1 MAESVEVARYMNEV
15 DARTAAAMLSSIGI
29 ESLVLTDN
37 AGGAFPSMSALSG
50 GVRLV
55 VHPDDEQEALDA
67 LAEEY
72 ETDQPP
78 PD

>member
-1 MAESVEVARYMNEV
+1 MNEV

-37 AGGAFPSMSALSG
+37 AGGAFPSLSVLNG

-67 LAEEY
+67 LAEEF
-72 ETDQPP
+72 ETEQPP

>member
-1 MAESVEVARYMNEV
+1 MSESVEVARFMNEL
-15 DARTAAAMLSSIGI
+15 DARTAAAMLSSMGI

-37 AGGAFPSMSALSG
+37 AGGAFPSLSGLSG

-67 LAEEY
+67 LDEEY
-72 ETDQPP
+72 ETEQPSS
-78 PD
+78 D

>member
-72 ETDQPP
+72 ETEQPP